1 MVHRRFALACAL
13 ALTVAAR
20 PCVAAGAALDSLVA
34 AERAFS
40 ALSVQKGIK
49 TSFLAYLAED
59 GIVFRP
65 TATNGRKAVEAQQ
78 SSNMTLIWEP
88 EYAEVSA
95 AGDLGYTTGPWE
107 LRRLD
112 PNRPFA
118 GWGHF
123 ISVWKKQKSGPWRV
137 VLDVGTEHDQ
147 PVHGVGNVDFT
158 AGPATVR
165 HGSSGTPP
173 VSLTSEDRT
182 FSKLMKAS
190 GISASYGAMG
200 APELRFHRD
209 HIMPIAGVDSVKLQ
223 IGRMPGYFDY
233 RAEGQRVAASGD
245 LGCTWGVAQH
255 HPPGGA
261 TKADSCV
268 YVHIWRRNAAAEW
281 KLALEVLNPL
291 RRE

>member
-1 MVHRRFALACAL
+1 MLHHRFALACAL

-20 PCVAAGAALDSLVA
+20 PAAAASAALDSLVA

-40 ALSVQKGIK
+40 ALSVREGIK
-49 TSFLAYLAED
+49 TSFLTYLAGD
-59 GIVFRP
+59 AIVFRP
-65 TATNGRKAVEAQQ
+65 TATNGPKAVEAQQ

-95 AGDLGYTTGPWE
+95 AGDLGFTTGPWE

-123 ISVWKKQKSGPWRV
+123 ISVWKKQKSGQWRV
-137 VLDVGTEHDQ
+137 VVDIGTEHDQ
-147 PVHGVGNVDFT
+147 PVHSVGSVDFT
-158 AGPATVR
+158 AGSTPAR
-165 HGSSGTPP
+165 HGSSGKSP
-173 VSLTSEDRT
+173 VSLTGEDRT
-182 FSKLMKAS
+182 LAKLMKAT

-200 APELRFHRD
+200 APDMRFHRD
-209 HIMPIAGVDSVKLQ
+209 QLMPIAGVDSVKLV

-233 RAEGQRVAASGD
+233 RPEGQRVAASGD
-245 LGCTWGVAQH
+245 LGCTWGVAQQ

-261 TKADSCV
+261 TRADSCV
-268 YVHIWRRNAAAEW
+268 YVHIWRRNAASAW

-291 RRE
+291 RRN